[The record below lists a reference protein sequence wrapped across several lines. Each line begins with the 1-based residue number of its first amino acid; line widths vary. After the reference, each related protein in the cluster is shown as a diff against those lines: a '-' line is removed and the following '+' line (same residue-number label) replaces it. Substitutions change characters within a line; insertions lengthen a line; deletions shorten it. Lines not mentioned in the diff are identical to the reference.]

1 MGVRQVNA
9 TLPTRLGG
17 KAGASSSAKVK
28 SSSSGQS
35 AEDKTLNSSCTITI
49 EILSCFR
56 QLLTN
61 CQRSDR
67 KLSLFSAKPET
78 TVTGYVDLQRRFGHA
93 IAEGTAEWSAT
104 GPENQSVVMSDGRS
118 IRLPSANF
126 AQVRE
131 PGRNGPAVTRF
142 PRVGRGGSN
151 PPLCTMC
158 QRARIGIAA
167 CLRNRC
173 LRVRISPLA
182 PTSFC
187 GYDAVWENYSLG
199 STGSLSKARTP
210 KTHS

>member
-1 MGVRQVNA
+1 VGSNP
-9 TLPTRLGG
+9 TGPTRFLSFFDNSTESRPDG
-17 KAGASSSAKVK
+17 KALVC
-28 SSSSGQS
+28 
-35 AEDKTLNSSCTITI
+35 LNKGSRKRLAGSTPA
-49 EILSCFR
+49 LS
-56 QLLTN
+56 
-61 CQRSDR
+61 
-67 KLSLFSAKPET
+67 
-78 TVTGYVDLQRRFGHA
+78 A

-158 QRARIGIAA
+158 QCARIGIAA

-187 GYDAVWENYSLG
+187 GYDAVVWENYSLG